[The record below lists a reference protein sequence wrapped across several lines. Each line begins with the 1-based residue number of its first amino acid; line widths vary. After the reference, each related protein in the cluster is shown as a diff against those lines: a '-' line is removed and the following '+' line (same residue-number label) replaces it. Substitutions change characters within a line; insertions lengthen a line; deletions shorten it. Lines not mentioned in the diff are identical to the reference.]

1 MSVKL
6 SPEALEAKK
15 AYNRKWRKAHP
26 DKVIEYQNRYW
37 SKVMQKAKQSEK
49 EGKAVTAET

>member
-26 DKVIEYQNRYW
+26 EKVREYQNRYW
-37 SKVMQKAKQSEK
+37 SKVAEKAKQLEI
-49 EGKAVTAET
+49 EGATVTKKT

>member
-15 AYNRKWRKAHP
+15 AYNRNWRKAHP

-49 EGKAVTAET
+49 EGEAVTAET